1 MNKIMKITKTLF
13 CVTIT
18 TGFFTI
24 ISSAGVSHAQDV
36 KPLADYP
43 KQSITIVSPFPPGG
57 GNDKISRLLAAEL
70 APIVG
75 QPVVVENRGGAG
87 GNLGTTSVARA
98 KPDGYTILTS
108 QTSIIGVNPALYANA
123 GFKPKQDFEPLSQLT
138 SAPVVFV
145 VRADSPYKTMKD
157 YIADARAKPGLL
169 TFATPGNGTLS
180 HLTTSRLATQEKL
193 QLTHIPYK
201 GAGPAVTDL
210 MGGQVAMVVTSPSS
224 VEGLVSSGKLRVI
237 ASTNND
243 LLGVFKGV
251 PTLESLGIKD
261 MNVTDWYGVFVPK
274 GTPAERI
281 AFLEAA
287 VRKAMSSA
295 DLKMKVN
302 QGGSQVV
309 ASPRNAFV
317 KTVDKEIADWGAV
330 VKSSGLKVD

>member
-1 MNKIMKITKTLF
+1 MNNFKKKSLHAIVCKAVLGTFTLAV
-13 CVTIT
+13 CM
-18 TGFFTI
+18 
-24 ISSAGVSHAQDV
+24 SASYAQAL
-36 KPLADYP
+36 KPLADFP

-87 GNLGTTSVARA
+87 GNLGTASVARA

-108 QTSIIGVNPALYANA
+108 QTSIIGVNPALYSNA

-157 YIADARAKPGLL
+157 YIADARSKPGQL

-193 QLTHIPYK
+193 QLTHVPYK

-261 MNVTDWYGVFVPK
+261 MNVSDWYGVFVPK
-274 GTPAERI
+274 GTPADRV
-281 AFLEAA
+281 AYLEAA
-287 VRKAMSSA
+287 VRQAMASA

-309 ASPRNAFV
+309 ASPRADFIR
-317 KTVDKEIADWGAV
+317 TVDKEISDWGGV
-330 VKSSGLKVD
+330 VKSAGLKVD